1 MADTATIAV
10 ATEHAHD
17 RDARR
22 PAARGGARSRE
33 VGVRRCAVTRAK
45 RPQAELLRF
54 VVDPEGVVTPDVAGR
69 LPGRGV
75 WVTPDRAIL
84 AKAIRTG
91 RFRAGF
97 KADAIVPDD
106 LADQTVRQLDR
117 RIDGL
122 IGMAR
127 GAGEVAAGWE
137 QAREFARKRRIGVV
151 LVASDAAEGARRR
164 LLALAPEAAVVD
176 ELDAASLGAA
186 LGRDRVVN
194 ALVAD
199 GRLARMISLEAARRR
214 GLVGGMDD
222 GAAAATPRGE
232 G

>member
-10 ATEHAHD
+10 ATDSAHD
-17 RDARR
+17 RAASR
-22 PAARGGARSRE
+22 PAAHGGARSRE

-84 AKAIRTG
+84 AKAIGAG

-97 KADAIVPDD
+97 KADVIVPDD
-106 LADQTVRQLDR
+106 LPAQVVRQLDR
-117 RIDGL
+117 RIEGL
-122 IGMAR
+122 IGLAR
-127 GAGEVAAGWE
+127 SAGEVAAGWE
-137 QAREFARKRRIGVV
+137 QAREFARKRRIGLI

-164 LLALAPEAAVVD
+164 LEALAPDAPAMD
-176 ELDAASLGAA
+176 ELDAATLGAA

-194 ALVAD
+194 ALVAN
-199 GRLARMISLEAARRR
+199 GRLAKMISLEAARRR
-214 GLVGGMDD
+214 GLVGGTDD
-222 GAAAATPRGE
+222 GAAAATPRGK